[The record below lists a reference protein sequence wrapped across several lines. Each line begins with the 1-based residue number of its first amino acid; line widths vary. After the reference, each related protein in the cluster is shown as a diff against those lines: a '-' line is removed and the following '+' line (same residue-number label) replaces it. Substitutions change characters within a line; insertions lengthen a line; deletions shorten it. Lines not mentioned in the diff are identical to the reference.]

1 MGRRPF
7 IWQDP
12 EKVYWLDAK
21 WYAWVTHK
29 TCYISFRFLFIFIFI
44 FEGPGNKKLKYA
56 VLQFLCL
63 GWCGSTPTYAESRG
77 MLIPLVGCGAT
88 SHVFGGEVRRTV
100 QLCCRSDES
109 RRHITK
115 THIHMEP
122 PFQVATVFPHWNNVN
137 KIKMKHRLRC
147 SFLPPPFPRG
157 VGLKRRE
164 KRVIYTLYTL
174 H

>member
-29 TCYISFRFLFIFIFI
+29 TCYISCFPKVQETTFGFA
-44 FEGPGNKKLKYA
+44 PQ
-56 VLQFLCL
+56 LQKLCL
-63 GWCGSTPTYAESRG
+63 GWCGPTPTYAESRG

-88 SHVFGGEVRRTV
+88 SHSFGGEVRRTV

-122 PFQVATVFPHWNNVN
+122 PPQGGDCFLFLFVFVLSEHVMWGHN
-137 KIKMKHRLRC
+137 KSKIG
-147 SFLPPPFPRG
+147 RG
-157 VGLKRRE
+157 WV
-164 KRVIYTLYTL
+164 
-174 H
+174 